1 MRKKFLSGISMQ
13 TIRDFLRDV
22 LLVLG
27 VCAIVIF
34 PFVLLWFIAEIQF
47 LLTH

>member
-1 MRKKFLSGISMQ
+1 MQIIREFLQ
-13 TIRDFLRDV
+13 DV

-27 VCAIVIF
+27 VCAIVLF
-34 PFVLLWFIAEIQF
+34 PFVLIWFIAEIQF